1 MLCSTDDD
9 GACVSDVPAITLAR
23 LGQAAQGRG
32 MQVLVP
38 SYNFS
43 CSGLIT
49 GVTIGADA
57 RSGDG
62 GFVFQ
67 IWRPQG
73 DGICNLQH
81 SVNVSQSIQIQRVG
95 DQLSFNTS
103 IPVLPGD
110 LIGYR
115 LEPVGGG
122 NEITFLLDKSNASNI
137 VIHRRTS
144 SDRVCRFSQ
153 CDSSGDQKLEYGFAP
168 HISIQFGKCIKLD

>member
-1 MLCSTDDD
+1 MLCSTDDG

-23 LGQAAQGRG
+23 LGQAAQGQG
-32 MQVLVP
+32 LQVLVP

-49 GVTIGADA
+49 SVTIGAASD
-57 RSGDG
+57 SGDG

-81 SVNVSQSIQIQRVG
+81 SVNVSQSTRVG

-122 NEITFLLDKSNASNI
+122 NEIAFLLDRSNASQNV
-137 VIHRRTS
+137 VIHKRTS